1 MTAAAALFSNF
12 HPGPES
18 DTIEEYHVWLFKQP
32 GHTRPL
38 DHTKTLALG
47 YCPDPVSKAT

>member
-38 DHTKTLALG
+38 DQTKTLHSGVA
-47 YCPDPVSKAT
+47 DPISKAT